1 MQNQK
6 KKKKKMERK
15 VIVDFLFLV
24 DIMMLTLIKTS

>member
-1 MQNQK
+1 MQNK
-6 KKKKKMERK
+6 KKIERK